1 MTWARIDDDFFTNR
15 KVRPLGR
22 NARLLYLAALVHCN
36 ACLTDGEIIPN
47 DLAMLAAYAC
57 LSPVE
62 LEAAA
67 VELTQA
73 GLWDRDGSSYWVHDF
88 LEYNPSRAEV
98 ADRREKRAAAA
109 RRDGRRSALARSEAE
124 HVAEH
129 VAEQN
134 ANPVPRS
141 PVPGPQIPTP
151 SLASESELT
160 RAAQPE
166 PEPDEATPAV
176 SRSGGTREGESG
188 ALMPRNGGSA
198 TQIGFRDDERLTRE
212 IMPAAKADREAAI
225 RTGKPRGDP
234 ENQRALWSAY
244 HKQEPEPLTRSGRG
258 AANRAVLELDQ
269 AGVRPDEVPRL
280 IDAYRNRYPEAVMT
294 PNALAKHLHEL
305 RPRASPLPIAAIS
318 SATAPAEP
326 EPPSRLTL
334 SELEALQRAGRTEP
348 KREPRRFREIVGG
361 AGPAQTGP
369 PGADGQPARQEGN
382 LGAVLAEM
390 ERRLREGRGSAL
402 AAGGAV

>member
-1 MTWARIDDDFFTNR
+1 
-15 KVRPLGR
+15 
-22 NARLLYLAALVHCN
+22 
-36 ACLTDGEIIPN
+36 
-47 DLAMLAAYAC
+47 
-57 LSPVE
+57 
-62 LEAAA
+62 
-67 VELTQA
+67 
-73 GLWDRDGSSYWVHDF
+73 
-88 LEYNPSRAEV
+88 
-98 ADRREKRAAAA
+98 
-109 RRDGRRSALARSEAE
+109 
-124 HVAEH
+124 
-129 VAEQN
+129 
-134 ANPVPRS
+134 
-141 PVPGPQIPTP
+141 
-151 SLASESELT
+151 
-160 RAAQPE
+160 
-166 PEPDEATPAV
+166 
-176 SRSGGTREGESG
+176 
-188 ALMPRNGGSA
+188 MPRNGGSA

-225 RTGKPRGDP
+225 KAGKPRGDP

-258 AANRAVLELDQ
+258 AANRAFLELDQ
-269 AGVRPDEVPRL
+269 AGVRPDEIPRL
-280 IDAYRNRYPEAVMT
+280 IDAYRNRYPGAVMT

-305 RPRASPLPIAAIS
+305 RPRPSPLPVAAIS

-369 PGADGQPARQEGN
+369 PEADGVPARQAGN